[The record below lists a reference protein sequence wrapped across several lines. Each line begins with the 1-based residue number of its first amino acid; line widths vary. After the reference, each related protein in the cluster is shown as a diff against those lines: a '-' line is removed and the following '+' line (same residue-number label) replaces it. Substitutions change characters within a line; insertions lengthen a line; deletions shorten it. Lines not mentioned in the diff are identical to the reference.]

1 MQSLQNEGANVE
13 GKKWIQFKSEDQF
26 LWAARIIFIPLSIN
40 LTERLWKYSKNALQA
55 YYEKKGKF
63 KSKIKE
69 FFEEDVKDKLI
80 KLELK
85 TFIGTAFQ
93 IISG

>member
-1 MQSLQNEGANVE
+1 MLFQV
-13 GKKWIQFKSEDQF
+13 
-26 LWAARIIFIPLSIN
+26 
-40 LTERLWKYSKNALQA
+40 
-55 YYEKKGKF
+55 YYEKKEKF

-80 KLELK
+80 NLELK
-85 TFIGTAFQ
+85 IFIDTAFQ